1 MGMLSAIAKIAD
13 EFDLAHQCAVEEAMA
28 CGIPIDTAWR
38 ILRAVG
44 LNDLGKIRSRPT
56 SEYPDLIEPQYAQP
70 VSLALRTLGCL
81 LYQDRSKGFDRAA
94 QVLDR
99 AVALAPNDPACVE
112 DFADVACRI
121 TPDDIRAFND
131 RPHKKLE
138 TVIGYNRAAS
148 KATEH
153 LLEARFGISRA
164 ALTEESGELLQQ
176 ALAFL
181 QPEEKRYL
189 ARSLNRLSWLFLQ
202 EGSFFENGTLLSL
215 AVAAS
220 CSHLQA
226 LGLPRGAM
234 DCVTIINE
242 SLECGSVLQDLGED
256 LATTC
261 NALEVLS
268 SAFYKKGKLFRN
280 YAATRR
286 SERIDRLLDAIE
298 TEKSRHNPAGDGT
311 TT

>member
-1 MGMLSAIAKIAD
+1 MVALSTQLRAELEAVQGGASRPD
-13 EFDLAHQCAVEEAMA
+13 VAVE
-28 CGIPIDTAWR
+28 TAWR
-38 ILRAVG
+38 ILRVVG
-44 LNDLGKIRSRPT
+44 LNDFGAIRSRPT
-56 SEYPDLIEPQYAQP
+56 TDYPGLIEPRYVQP
-70 VSLALRTLGCL
+70 VVLSLRTLGGL
-81 LYQDRSKGFDRAA
+81 VYQDRSKGFDRAA
-94 QVLDR
+94 QVLAR
-99 AVALAPNDPACVE
+99 AVALAPEDPACVE
-112 DFADVACRI
+112 EFAEVACSI
-121 TPDDIRAFND
+121 TPDDIRAFAD

-138 TVIGYNRAAS
+138 TVIGYNRGAS

-153 LLEARFGISRA
+153 LLEVRFGISRT
-164 ALTEESGELLQQ
+164 ALTEESGETLQL
-176 ALAFL
+176 ALASL
-181 QPEEKRYL
+181 QLEEKRYL

-234 DCVTIINE
+234 DCVTIIRE

-256 LATTC
+256 LAPTC
-261 NALEVLS
+261 SALEVLS

-298 TEKSRHNPAGDGT
+298 TEKSRQNPAGDRT